1 MHRAGIL
8 NYWYYDEAEFL
19 FAGGRLML
27 RGSNGSG
34 KSVTMQSLVTV
45 LLDGVTQARR
55 LDSFGSQSRRI
66 EDYLLGEREI
76 SEVDERTGYL
86 FFEYKR
92 EATEQYV
99 TTGIGLHAKRGTGR
113 VDFWGFVLENGRR
126 VGKDFSL
133 YHLGHDPETGKTVK
147 IPLSRREL
155 VHAIGADGQVVSS
168 HSEYMALVNARVYGF
183 RELGQYEELMRL
195 LIQLRSPKLSR
206 DFKPTVIYEI
216 LNASLPAL
224 TDEELRPLSETL
236 ANIEQTRLSLEQMR
250 REEKAFS
257 QLCQAYTA
265 YNRSVLGKRASLLLG
280 QRERLQAAERR
291 LEAIGGEQKEAEAL
305 CAQAAAAQQSLTA
318 EESRLREEQKALM
331 SNEAFQAAEEKKQR
345 LDERAQLAKRRE
357 QKADDYAAKRRRE
370 LTLTEDLR
378 KAEAACEALRQA
390 AAAALA
396 ALGELA
402 ADGVFPE
409 HAALAAEATAETADD
424 ALAQVFRQ
432 RLKAWRAHLRAVRAA
447 FADIGQR
454 REELARLAQEF
465 SEELRQLDVYKEEKA
480 QAERALGEARQALV
494 AQYYEWKKAYAERLP
509 VEEETKLLG
518 MLADLYETCD
528 WQDVTEVLEA
538 AQTAAQQRLLA
549 QLKEAREAEP
559 EQHEAVRATRA
570 RLRAAG
576 IPCQP
581 FYEAV
586 EFKKEVSPET
596 RERLESALT
605 EAGLLQ
611 ALILADDAADA
622 QLTAEDYGAVL
633 RAGEP
638 VLMGQSLCDYLEPT
652 PDEAAGVT
660 KERIAAVLG
669 GIQVALAAG
678 AYPAADGGV
687 TCIDIEAGGYAQGCV
702 SGHAPHAEG
711 ARYIGRQ
718 AREALRRRQLAA
730 AEEELAAL
738 RQREERQQAEIAKI
752 AAARAAVLEA
762 RRAFPAETACRTQY
776 EAARAKEAF
785 ITQQAQRVEEKD
797 AQQKERQLALRE
809 SIAALRELRADDAL
823 AAEDAAYEAA
833 ERAYAFLPA
842 EELTPQGIAALAKAQ
857 ESSDAA
863 TLAKRFTRVSN
874 AYQESQSV
882 LTEYRLILQTAETA
896 LALPA
901 GLGTAAALAAD
912 DAAAAV
918 LFPEDWQ
925 ALREAAARQLV
936 LTVSGSRKESPYAE
950 RDALVQRLAE
960 QQNLLSEQD
969 EALYKQIIMNSIGA
983 TISAHIY
990 DAERWVSQMNAIM
1003 AQSETS
1009 SGLRFHLSWKPDV
1022 DAADAAG
1029 GENLREVVRLLHAD
1043 PGALTEEDRGKLM
1056 DFFKNRVDQARA
1068 IADVD
1073 DKSADAWSP
1082 AVRDMLDYR
1091 QWFAFQLSYGKGEKI
1106 RRRQLTDRNFF
1117 QFSGGEKAMAMY
1129 APLFSAAYSRYQEAA
1144 PDAPRLITLD
1154 EAFAGVDE
1162 QNMRDM
1168 FRLVES
1174 MHFNY
1179 IMNSQAVW
1187 GEYDVVPELN
1197 IYSLMR
1203 PLNAPFV
1210 TLVKFHWDGRMRRPL
1225 DAGAEGSGETEAAD
1239 DADGAAG

>member
-1 MHRAGIL
+1 M
-8 NYWYYDEAEFL
+8 
-19 FAGGRLML
+19 
-27 RGSNGSG
+27 
-34 KSVTMQSLVTV
+34 
-45 LLDGVTQARR
+45 
-55 LDSFGSQSRRI
+55 
-66 EDYLLGEREI
+66 
-76 SEVDERTGYL
+76 
-86 FFEYKR
+86 
-92 EATEQYV
+92 
-99 TTGIGLHAKRGTGR
+99 
-113 VDFWGFVLENGRR
+113 
-126 VGKDFSL
+126 
-133 YHLGHDPETGKTVK
+133 
-147 IPLSRREL
+147 
-155 VHAIGADGQVVSS
+155 
-168 HSEYMALVNARVYGF
+168 
-183 RELGQYEELMRL
+183 
-195 LIQLRSPKLSR
+195 
-206 DFKPTVIYEI
+206 
-216 LNASLPAL
+216 
-224 TDEELRPLSETL
+224 
-236 ANIEQTRLSLEQMR
+236 
-250 REEKAFS
+250 
-257 QLCQAYTA
+257 
-265 YNRSVLGKRASLLLG
+265 
-280 QRERLQAAERR
+280 
-291 LEAIGGEQKEAEAL
+291 
-305 CAQAAAAQQSLTA
+305 
-318 EESRLREEQKALM
+318 
-331 SNEAFQAAEEKKQR
+331 
-345 LDERAQLAKRRE
+345 
-357 QKADDYAAKRRRE
+357 
-370 LTLTEDLR
+370 
-378 KAEAACEALRQA
+378 
-390 AAAALA
+390 
-396 ALGELA
+396 
-402 ADGVFPE
+402 FPE

-538 AQTAAQQRLLA
+538 AQQRLLAQESEVRLALIETREAREAKEMEIA

-718 AREALRRRQLAA
+718 ARE
-730 AEEELAAL
+730 
-738 RQREERQQAEIAKI
+738 
-752 AAARAAVLEA
+752 AVLEA

-950 RDALVQRLAE
+950 RDALAQRLAE

-1091 QWFAFQLSYGKGEKI
+1091 QWFAFQLSYDKGEKI

>member
-1 MHRAGIL
+1 
-8 NYWYYDEAEFL
+8 
-19 FAGGRLML
+19 
-27 RGSNGSG
+27 
-34 KSVTMQSLVTV
+34 
-45 LLDGVTQARR
+45 
-55 LDSFGSQSRRI
+55 
-66 EDYLLGEREI
+66 
-76 SEVDERTGYL
+76 
-86 FFEYKR
+86 
-92 EATEQYV
+92 
-99 TTGIGLHAKRGTGR
+99 
-113 VDFWGFVLENGRR
+113 
-126 VGKDFSL
+126 
-133 YHLGHDPETGKTVK
+133 
-147 IPLSRREL
+147 
-155 VHAIGADGQVVSS
+155 
-168 HSEYMALVNARVYGF
+168 
-183 RELGQYEELMRL
+183 
-195 LIQLRSPKLSR
+195 
-206 DFKPTVIYEI
+206 
-216 LNASLPAL
+216 
-224 TDEELRPLSETL
+224 
-236 ANIEQTRLSLEQMR
+236 
-250 REEKAFS
+250 
-257 QLCQAYTA
+257 
-265 YNRSVLGKRASLLLG
+265 
-280 QRERLQAAERR
+280 
-291 LEAIGGEQKEAEAL
+291 
-305 CAQAAAAQQSLTA
+305 
-318 EESRLREEQKALM
+318 
-331 SNEAFQAAEEKKQR
+331 
-345 LDERAQLAKRRE
+345 
-357 QKADDYAAKRRRE
+357 
-370 LTLTEDLR
+370 
-378 KAEAACEALRQA
+378 
-390 AAAALA
+390 
-396 ALGELA
+396 
-402 ADGVFPE
+402 
-409 HAALAAEATAETADD
+409 
-424 ALAQVFRQ
+424 
-432 RLKAWRAHLRAVRAA
+432 
-447 FADIGQR
+447 
-454 REELARLAQEF
+454 
-465 SEELRQLDVYKEEKA
+465 
-480 QAERALGEARQALV
+480 
-494 AQYYEWKKAYAERLP
+494 
-509 VEEETKLLG
+509 

-549 QLKEAREAEP
+549 QESEVRLALIETREAREAKEMEIAQLKEAREAEP
-559 EQHEAVRATRA
+559 EQH
-570 RLRAAG
+570 
-576 IPCQP
+576 
-581 FYEAV
+581 EAV

-678 AYPAADGGV
+678 AYPAADDGV
-687 TCIDIEAGGYAQGCV
+687 TCIDIETGGYAQGCV

-901 GLGTAAALAAD
+901 GLGTDAALAAD
-912 DAAAAV
+912 GAAV
-918 LFPEDWQ
+918 MFPEEWQ

-936 LTVSGSRKESPYAE
+936 LTVSGSRKESPYTE

-1003 AQSETS
+1003 AQSATS

-1091 QWFAFQLSYGKGEKI
+1091 QWFAFQLSYDKGEKI

>member
-1 MHRAGIL
+1 M
-8 NYWYYDEAEFL
+8 
-19 FAGGRLML
+19 
-27 RGSNGSG
+27 
-34 KSVTMQSLVTV
+34 
-45 LLDGVTQARR
+45 
-55 LDSFGSQSRRI
+55 
-66 EDYLLGEREI
+66 
-76 SEVDERTGYL
+76 
-86 FFEYKR
+86 
-92 EATEQYV
+92 
-99 TTGIGLHAKRGTGR
+99 
-113 VDFWGFVLENGRR
+113 
-126 VGKDFSL
+126 
-133 YHLGHDPETGKTVK
+133 
-147 IPLSRREL
+147 
-155 VHAIGADGQVVSS
+155 
-168 HSEYMALVNARVYGF
+168 
-183 RELGQYEELMRL
+183 
-195 LIQLRSPKLSR
+195 
-206 DFKPTVIYEI
+206 
-216 LNASLPAL
+216 
-224 TDEELRPLSETL
+224 
-236 ANIEQTRLSLEQMR
+236 
-250 REEKAFS
+250 
-257 QLCQAYTA
+257 
-265 YNRSVLGKRASLLLG
+265 
-280 QRERLQAAERR
+280 
-291 LEAIGGEQKEAEAL
+291 
-305 CAQAAAAQQSLTA
+305 
-318 EESRLREEQKALM
+318 
-331 SNEAFQAAEEKKQR
+331 
-345 LDERAQLAKRRE
+345 
-357 QKADDYAAKRRRE
+357 
-370 LTLTEDLR
+370 
-378 KAEAACEALRQA
+378 
-390 AAAALA
+390 
-396 ALGELA
+396 
-402 ADGVFPE
+402 FPE
-409 HAALAAEATAETADD
+409 HAALAAETTAETADD

-538 AQTAAQQRLLA
+538 AQTAAQQRLLAQESEVRLALIETREAREAKEMEIA

-687 TCIDIEAGGYAQGCV
+687 TCSDIEAGGYAQGCV

-797 AQQKERQLALRE
+797 AQQKERQLEEYQQELDVMFRKAGELRSAQSLAARDQWLGARLAALDELLAALDAAAIEQR
-809 SIAALRELRADDAL
+809 IAAITARLDAVPEELRQAVREETEARGRL
-823 AAEDAAYEAA
+823 RQLAQESERLTRACAERRQLTAAAEKLVEA

-936 LTVSGSRKESPYAE
+936 LTVSGSRKESPYTE

-1043 PGALTEEDRGKLM
+1043 PGALTEEDRGRLM

-1091 QWFAFQLSYGKGEKI
+1091 QWFAFQLSYDK
-1106 RRRQLTDRNFF
+1106 
-1117 QFSGGEKAMAMY
+1117 GEKAMAMY

>member
-1 MHRAGIL
+1 M
-8 NYWYYDEAEFL
+8 
-19 FAGGRLML
+19 
-27 RGSNGSG
+27 
-34 KSVTMQSLVTV
+34 
-45 LLDGVTQARR
+45 
-55 LDSFGSQSRRI
+55 
-66 EDYLLGEREI
+66 
-76 SEVDERTGYL
+76 
-86 FFEYKR
+86 
-92 EATEQYV
+92 
-99 TTGIGLHAKRGTGR
+99 
-113 VDFWGFVLENGRR
+113 
-126 VGKDFSL
+126 
-133 YHLGHDPETGKTVK
+133 
-147 IPLSRREL
+147 
-155 VHAIGADGQVVSS
+155 
-168 HSEYMALVNARVYGF
+168 
-183 RELGQYEELMRL
+183 
-195 LIQLRSPKLSR
+195 
-206 DFKPTVIYEI
+206 
-216 LNASLPAL
+216 
-224 TDEELRPLSETL
+224 
-236 ANIEQTRLSLEQMR
+236 
-250 REEKAFS
+250 
-257 QLCQAYTA
+257 
-265 YNRSVLGKRASLLLG
+265 
-280 QRERLQAAERR
+280 
-291 LEAIGGEQKEAEAL
+291 
-305 CAQAAAAQQSLTA
+305 
-318 EESRLREEQKALM
+318 
-331 SNEAFQAAEEKKQR
+331 
-345 LDERAQLAKRRE
+345 
-357 QKADDYAAKRRRE
+357 
-370 LTLTEDLR
+370 
-378 KAEAACEALRQA
+378 
-390 AAAALA
+390 
-396 ALGELA
+396 
-402 ADGVFPE
+402 
-409 HAALAAEATAETADD
+409 
-424 ALAQVFRQ
+424 
-432 RLKAWRAHLRAVRAA
+432 
-447 FADIGQR
+447 
-454 REELARLAQEF
+454 
-465 SEELRQLDVYKEEKA
+465 
-480 QAERALGEARQALV
+480 
-494 AQYYEWKKAYAERLP
+494 
-509 VEEETKLLG
+509 
-518 MLADLYETCD
+518 
-528 WQDVTEVLEA
+528 
-538 AQTAAQQRLLA
+538 
-549 QLKEAREAEP
+549 
-559 EQHEAVRATRA
+559 
-570 RLRAAG
+570 
-576 IPCQP
+576 
-581 FYEAV
+581 
-586 EFKKEVSPET
+586 
-596 RERLESALT
+596 
-605 EAGLLQ
+605 
-611 ALILADDAADA
+611 
-622 QLTAEDYGAVL
+622 
-633 RAGEP
+633 
-638 VLMGQSLCDYLEPT
+638 
-652 PDEAAGVT
+652 
-660 KERIAAVLG
+660 
-669 GIQVALAAG
+669 
-678 AYPAADGGV
+678 
-687 TCIDIEAGGYAQGCV
+687 
-702 SGHAPHAEG
+702 
-711 ARYIGRQ
+711 
-718 AREALRRRQLAA
+718 
-730 AEEELAAL
+730 
-738 RQREERQQAEIAKI
+738 
-752 AAARAAVLEA
+752 
-762 RRAFPAETACRTQY
+762 
-776 EAARAKEAF
+776 
-785 ITQQAQRVEEKD
+785 EEKD

-823 AAEDAAYEAA
+823 AALDELLAALDAAAIEQRIAAITARLDAVPEELRQAVREETEARGRLRQLAQESERLTRACAERRQLTAAAEKLVEA

-950 RDALVQRLAE
+950 RDALAQRLAE

-1091 QWFAFQLSYGKGEKI
+1091 QWFAFQLSYDKGEKI

>member
-1 MHRAGIL
+1 MSVNRWQVHRAGIL

-224 TDEELRPLSETL
+224 TDEELRPLSKTL

-305 CAQAAAAQQSLTA
+305 CAQAAAA
-318 EESRLREEQKALM
+318 
-331 SNEAFQAAEEKKQR
+331 
-345 LDERAQLAKRRE
+345 
-357 QKADDYAAKRRRE
+357 
-370 LTLTEDLR
+370 
-378 KAEAACEALRQA
+378 
-390 AAAALA
+390 LA

-454 REELARLAQEF
+454 REEFARLAQEF

-549 QLKEAREAEP
+549 QESERL
-559 EQHEAVRATRA
+559 TRA
-570 RLRAAG
+570 CA
-576 IPCQP
+576 
-581 FYEAV
+581 
-586 EFKKEVSPET
+586 
-596 RERLESALT
+596 ERR
-605 EAGLLQ
+605 
-611 ALILADDAADA
+611 
-622 QLTAEDYGAVL
+622 QLTA
-633 RAGEP
+633 
-638 VLMGQSLCDYLEPT
+638 
-652 PDEAAGVT
+652 
-660 KERIAAVLG
+660 
-669 GIQVALAAG
+669 
-678 AYPAADGGV
+678 
-687 TCIDIEAGGYAQGCV
+687 
-702 SGHAPHAEG
+702 
-711 ARYIGRQ
+711 
-718 AREALRRRQLAA
+718 A
-730 AEEELAAL
+730 AEKL
-738 RQREERQQAEIAKI
+738 
-752 AAARAAVLEA
+752 
-762 RRAFPAETACRTQY
+762 
-776 EAARAKEAF
+776 
-785 ITQQAQRVEEKD
+785 VE
-797 AQQKERQLALRE
+797 
-809 SIAALRELRADDAL
+809 
-823 AAEDAAYEAA
+823 A

-950 RDALVQRLAE
+950 RDALAQRLAE

-1091 QWFAFQLSYGKGEKI
+1091 QWFAFQLSYDKGEKI

-1154 EAFAGVDE
+1154 EAFAGVDK

-1187 GEYDVVPELN
+1187 G
-1197 IYSLMR
+1197 
-1203 PLNAPFV
+1203 
-1210 TLVKFHWDGRMRRPL
+1210 
-1225 DAGAEGSGETEAAD
+1225 
-1239 DADGAAG
+1239 

>member
-1 MHRAGIL
+1 M
-8 NYWYYDEAEFL
+8 
-19 FAGGRLML
+19 
-27 RGSNGSG
+27 
-34 KSVTMQSLVTV
+34 
-45 LLDGVTQARR
+45 
-55 LDSFGSQSRRI
+55 
-66 EDYLLGEREI
+66 
-76 SEVDERTGYL
+76 
-86 FFEYKR
+86 
-92 EATEQYV
+92 
-99 TTGIGLHAKRGTGR
+99 
-113 VDFWGFVLENGRR
+113 
-126 VGKDFSL
+126 
-133 YHLGHDPETGKTVK
+133 
-147 IPLSRREL
+147 
-155 VHAIGADGQVVSS
+155 
-168 HSEYMALVNARVYGF
+168 
-183 RELGQYEELMRL
+183 
-195 LIQLRSPKLSR
+195 
-206 DFKPTVIYEI
+206 
-216 LNASLPAL
+216 
-224 TDEELRPLSETL
+224 
-236 ANIEQTRLSLEQMR
+236 
-250 REEKAFS
+250 
-257 QLCQAYTA
+257 
-265 YNRSVLGKRASLLLG
+265 
-280 QRERLQAAERR
+280 
-291 LEAIGGEQKEAEAL
+291 
-305 CAQAAAAQQSLTA
+305 
-318 EESRLREEQKALM
+318 
-331 SNEAFQAAEEKKQR
+331 
-345 LDERAQLAKRRE
+345 
-357 QKADDYAAKRRRE
+357 
-370 LTLTEDLR
+370 
-378 KAEAACEALRQA
+378 
-390 AAAALA
+390 
-396 ALGELA
+396 
-402 ADGVFPE
+402 FPE

-538 AQTAAQQRLLA
+538 AQTAAQQRLLAQESEVRLALTETREAREAKEMEIA

-833 ERAYAFLPA
+833 ERQLEEYQQELDVMFRKAGELRSAQSLAARDRDDLADTRAEADRLRGEQLELEARDQWLGARLAALDELLAALDAATIEQRIAAITARLDAVPEELRQAVREETEARGRLRQLAQESERLTRACAERRQLTAAAEKLVEAERAYAFLPA

-901 GLGTAAALAAD
+901 GLGTDAALAAD
-912 DAAAAV
+912 GAAV
-918 LFPEDWQ
+918 MFPEEWQ

-950 RDALVQRLAE
+950 RDALAQRLAE

-1091 QWFAFQLSYGKGEKI
+1091 QWFAFQLSYDKGEKI

-1210 TLVKFHWDGRMRRPL
+1210 TLVKFHWDGCMRRPL

>member
-1 MHRAGIL
+1 
-8 NYWYYDEAEFL
+8 
-19 FAGGRLML
+19 
-27 RGSNGSG
+27 
-34 KSVTMQSLVTV
+34 
-45 LLDGVTQARR
+45 
-55 LDSFGSQSRRI
+55 
-66 EDYLLGEREI
+66 
-76 SEVDERTGYL
+76 
-86 FFEYKR
+86 
-92 EATEQYV
+92 
-99 TTGIGLHAKRGTGR
+99 
-113 VDFWGFVLENGRR
+113 
-126 VGKDFSL
+126 
-133 YHLGHDPETGKTVK
+133 
-147 IPLSRREL
+147 
-155 VHAIGADGQVVSS
+155 
-168 HSEYMALVNARVYGF
+168 
-183 RELGQYEELMRL
+183 
-195 LIQLRSPKLSR
+195 
-206 DFKPTVIYEI
+206 
-216 LNASLPAL
+216 
-224 TDEELRPLSETL
+224 
-236 ANIEQTRLSLEQMR
+236 
-250 REEKAFS
+250 
-257 QLCQAYTA
+257 
-265 YNRSVLGKRASLLLG
+265 
-280 QRERLQAAERR
+280 
-291 LEAIGGEQKEAEAL
+291 
-305 CAQAAAAQQSLTA
+305 
-318 EESRLREEQKALM
+318 
-331 SNEAFQAAEEKKQR
+331 
-345 LDERAQLAKRRE
+345 
-357 QKADDYAAKRRRE
+357 
-370 LTLTEDLR
+370 
-378 KAEAACEALRQA
+378 
-390 AAAALA
+390 
-396 ALGELA
+396 
-402 ADGVFPE
+402 
-409 HAALAAEATAETADD
+409 
-424 ALAQVFRQ
+424 
-432 RLKAWRAHLRAVRAA
+432 
-447 FADIGQR
+447 
-454 REELARLAQEF
+454 
-465 SEELRQLDVYKEEKA
+465 
-480 QAERALGEARQALV
+480 
-494 AQYYEWKKAYAERLP
+494 
-509 VEEETKLLG
+509 

-549 QLKEAREAEP
+549 QESEVRLALIETREAREAKEMEIAQLKEAREAEP
-559 EQHEAVRATRA
+559 EQH
-570 RLRAAG
+570 
-576 IPCQP
+576 
-581 FYEAV
+581 EAV

-678 AYPAADGGV
+678 AYPAADDGV
-687 TCIDIEAGGYAQGCV
+687 TCIDIETGGYAQGCV

-1091 QWFAFQLSYGKGEKI
+1091 QWFAFQLSYDKGEKI

>member
-1 MHRAGIL
+1 MSVNRWQVHRAGIL

-99 TTGIGLHAKRGTGR
+99 TTSIGLHAKRGTGR

-126 VGKDFSL
+126 GGKDFSL

-305 CAQAAAAQQSLTA
+305 CAQAAAA
-318 EESRLREEQKALM
+318 
-331 SNEAFQAAEEKKQR
+331 
-345 LDERAQLAKRRE
+345 LA
-357 QKADDYAAKRRRE
+357 
-370 LTLTEDLR
+370 T
-378 KAEAACEALRQA
+378 
-390 AAAALA
+390 
-396 ALGELA
+396 LGELA

-538 AQTAAQQRLLA
+538 AQTAAQQRLLAQESEVRLALTETREAREAKEMEIA

-833 ERAYAFLPA
+833 ERQL
-842 EELTPQGIAALAKAQ
+842 EEYQQELDVMFRKAG
-857 ESSDAA
+857 ELRSA
-863 TLAKRFTRVSN
+863 
-874 AYQESQSV
+874 QS
-882 LTEYRLILQTAETA
+882 
-896 LALPA
+896 
-901 GLGTAAALAAD
+901 LAARDRD
-912 DAAAAV
+912 DLADTRAEA
-918 LFPEDWQ
+918 DR
-925 ALREAAARQLV
+925 LRGEQLELEARDQWLGAR
-936 LTVSGSRKESPYAE
+936 
-950 RDALVQRLAE
+950 
-960 QQNLLSEQD
+960 
-969 EALYKQIIMNSIGA
+969 
-983 TISAHIY
+983 
-990 DAERWVSQMNAIM
+990 
-1003 AQSETS
+1003 
-1009 SGLRFHLSWKPDV
+1009 
-1022 DAADAAG
+1022 
-1029 GENLREVVRLLHAD
+1029 
-1043 PGALTEEDRGKLM
+1043 
-1056 DFFKNRVDQARA
+1056 
-1068 IADVD
+1068 
-1073 DKSADAWSP
+1073 
-1082 AVRDMLDYR
+1082 
-1091 QWFAFQLSYGKGEKI
+1091 
-1106 RRRQLTDRNFF
+1106 
-1117 QFSGGEKAMAMY
+1117 
-1129 APLFSAAYSRYQEAA
+1129 
-1144 PDAPRLITLD
+1144 
-1154 EAFAGVDE
+1154 
-1162 QNMRDM
+1162 
-1168 FRLVES
+1168 
-1174 MHFNY
+1174 
-1179 IMNSQAVW
+1179 
-1187 GEYDVVPELN
+1187 
-1197 IYSLMR
+1197 
-1203 PLNAPFV
+1203 
-1210 TLVKFHWDGRMRRPL
+1210 
-1225 DAGAEGSGETEAAD
+1225 
-1239 DADGAAG
+1239 

>member
-1 MHRAGIL
+1 M
-8 NYWYYDEAEFL
+8 
-19 FAGGRLML
+19 
-27 RGSNGSG
+27 
-34 KSVTMQSLVTV
+34 
-45 LLDGVTQARR
+45 
-55 LDSFGSQSRRI
+55 
-66 EDYLLGEREI
+66 
-76 SEVDERTGYL
+76 
-86 FFEYKR
+86 
-92 EATEQYV
+92 
-99 TTGIGLHAKRGTGR
+99 
-113 VDFWGFVLENGRR
+113 
-126 VGKDFSL
+126 
-133 YHLGHDPETGKTVK
+133 
-147 IPLSRREL
+147 
-155 VHAIGADGQVVSS
+155 
-168 HSEYMALVNARVYGF
+168 
-183 RELGQYEELMRL
+183 
-195 LIQLRSPKLSR
+195 
-206 DFKPTVIYEI
+206 
-216 LNASLPAL
+216 
-224 TDEELRPLSETL
+224 
-236 ANIEQTRLSLEQMR
+236 
-250 REEKAFS
+250 
-257 QLCQAYTA
+257 
-265 YNRSVLGKRASLLLG
+265 
-280 QRERLQAAERR
+280 
-291 LEAIGGEQKEAEAL
+291 
-305 CAQAAAAQQSLTA
+305 
-318 EESRLREEQKALM
+318 
-331 SNEAFQAAEEKKQR
+331 
-345 LDERAQLAKRRE
+345 
-357 QKADDYAAKRRRE
+357 
-370 LTLTEDLR
+370 
-378 KAEAACEALRQA
+378 
-390 AAAALA
+390 
-396 ALGELA
+396 
-402 ADGVFPE
+402 FPE

-538 AQTAAQQRLLA
+538 AQTAAQQRLLAQESEVRLALIETREAREAKEMEIA

-718 AREALRRRQLAA
+718 AREALRRR
-730 AEEELAAL
+730 
-738 RQREERQQAEIAKI
+738 
-752 AAARAAVLEA
+752 
-762 RRAFPAETACRTQY
+762 AFPAETACRTQY

-823 AAEDAAYEAA
+823 AAERQLEEYQQELDVMFRKAGELRSAQSLAARDRDDLADTRVEADRLRGEQLELEARDQWLGARLAALDELLAALDAAAIEQRIAAITARLDAVPEELRQAVREETEARGRLRQLAQESERLTRACAERRQLTAAAEKLVEA

-950 RDALVQRLAE
+950 RDALAQRLAE

-1003 AQSETS
+1003 AQSEIS

-1091 QWFAFQLSYGKGEKI
+1091 QWFAFQLSYDKGEKI

-1187 GEYDVVPELN
+1187 GEYDVVPEFN

>member
-1 MHRAGIL
+1 M
-8 NYWYYDEAEFL
+8 
-19 FAGGRLML
+19 
-27 RGSNGSG
+27 
-34 KSVTMQSLVTV
+34 
-45 LLDGVTQARR
+45 
-55 LDSFGSQSRRI
+55 
-66 EDYLLGEREI
+66 
-76 SEVDERTGYL
+76 
-86 FFEYKR
+86 
-92 EATEQYV
+92 
-99 TTGIGLHAKRGTGR
+99 
-113 VDFWGFVLENGRR
+113 
-126 VGKDFSL
+126 
-133 YHLGHDPETGKTVK
+133 
-147 IPLSRREL
+147 
-155 VHAIGADGQVVSS
+155 
-168 HSEYMALVNARVYGF
+168 
-183 RELGQYEELMRL
+183 
-195 LIQLRSPKLSR
+195 
-206 DFKPTVIYEI
+206 
-216 LNASLPAL
+216 
-224 TDEELRPLSETL
+224 
-236 ANIEQTRLSLEQMR
+236 
-250 REEKAFS
+250 
-257 QLCQAYTA
+257 
-265 YNRSVLGKRASLLLG
+265 
-280 QRERLQAAERR
+280 
-291 LEAIGGEQKEAEAL
+291 
-305 CAQAAAAQQSLTA
+305 
-318 EESRLREEQKALM
+318 
-331 SNEAFQAAEEKKQR
+331 
-345 LDERAQLAKRRE
+345 
-357 QKADDYAAKRRRE
+357 
-370 LTLTEDLR
+370 
-378 KAEAACEALRQA
+378 
-390 AAAALA
+390 
-396 ALGELA
+396 
-402 ADGVFPE
+402 FPE

-424 ALAQVFRQ
+424 A
-432 RLKAWRAHLRAVRAA
+432 
-447 FADIGQR
+447 
-454 REELARLAQEF
+454 LAQEF

-538 AQTAAQQRLLA
+538 AQTAAQQRLLAQESEVRLALTETREAREAKEMEIA

-730 AEEELAAL
+730 AEAELAAL

-833 ERAYAFLPA
+833 ERQLEEYQQELDVMFRKAGELRSAQSLAARDRDDLADTRAEADRLRGEQLELEARDQWLGARLAALDELLAALDAAAIEQRIAAITARLDAVPEELRQAVREETEARGRLRQLAQESERLTRACAERRQLTAAAEKLVEAERAYAFLPA

-912 DAAAAV
+912 GAAV
-918 LFPEDWQ
+918 MFPEEWQ

-936 LTVSGSRKESPYAE
+936 LTVSGSRKESPYTE

-1003 AQSETS
+1003 AQSEIS

-1091 QWFAFQLSYGKGEKI
+1091 QWFAFQLSYDKGEKI

>member
-1 MHRAGIL
+1 M
-8 NYWYYDEAEFL
+8 
-19 FAGGRLML
+19 
-27 RGSNGSG
+27 
-34 KSVTMQSLVTV
+34 
-45 LLDGVTQARR
+45 
-55 LDSFGSQSRRI
+55 
-66 EDYLLGEREI
+66 
-76 SEVDERTGYL
+76 
-86 FFEYKR
+86 
-92 EATEQYV
+92 
-99 TTGIGLHAKRGTGR
+99 
-113 VDFWGFVLENGRR
+113 
-126 VGKDFSL
+126 
-133 YHLGHDPETGKTVK
+133 K

-305 CAQAAAAQQSLTA
+305 CAQAAAA
-318 EESRLREEQKALM
+318 
-331 SNEAFQAAEEKKQR
+331 
-345 LDERAQLAKRRE
+345 
-357 QKADDYAAKRRRE
+357 
-370 LTLTEDLR
+370 
-378 KAEAACEALRQA
+378 
-390 AAAALA
+390 LA

-538 AQTAAQQRLLA
+538 AQTAAQQRLLAQESEVRLALTETREAREAKEMEIA

-833 ERAYAFLPA
+833 ERQL
-842 EELTPQGIAALAKAQ
+842 EEYQQELDVMFRKAG
-857 ESSDAA
+857 ELRSA
-863 TLAKRFTRVSN
+863 
-874 AYQESQSV
+874 QS
-882 LTEYRLILQTAETA
+882 
-896 LALPA
+896 
-901 GLGTAAALAAD
+901 LAARDRD
-912 DAAAAV
+912 DLADTRAEA
-918 LFPEDWQ
+918 DR
-925 ALREAAARQLV
+925 LRGEQLELEARDQWLGAR
-936 LTVSGSRKESPYAE
+936 
-950 RDALVQRLAE
+950 
-960 QQNLLSEQD
+960 
-969 EALYKQIIMNSIGA
+969 
-983 TISAHIY
+983 
-990 DAERWVSQMNAIM
+990 
-1003 AQSETS
+1003 
-1009 SGLRFHLSWKPDV
+1009 
-1022 DAADAAG
+1022 
-1029 GENLREVVRLLHAD
+1029 
-1043 PGALTEEDRGKLM
+1043 
-1056 DFFKNRVDQARA
+1056 
-1068 IADVD
+1068 
-1073 DKSADAWSP
+1073 
-1082 AVRDMLDYR
+1082 
-1091 QWFAFQLSYGKGEKI
+1091 
-1106 RRRQLTDRNFF
+1106 
-1117 QFSGGEKAMAMY
+1117 
-1129 APLFSAAYSRYQEAA
+1129 
-1144 PDAPRLITLD
+1144 
-1154 EAFAGVDE
+1154 
-1162 QNMRDM
+1162 
-1168 FRLVES
+1168 
-1174 MHFNY
+1174 
-1179 IMNSQAVW
+1179 
-1187 GEYDVVPELN
+1187 
-1197 IYSLMR
+1197 
-1203 PLNAPFV
+1203 
-1210 TLVKFHWDGRMRRPL
+1210 
-1225 DAGAEGSGETEAAD
+1225 
-1239 DADGAAG
+1239 

>member
-1 MHRAGIL
+1 M
-8 NYWYYDEAEFL
+8 
-19 FAGGRLML
+19 
-27 RGSNGSG
+27 
-34 KSVTMQSLVTV
+34 
-45 LLDGVTQARR
+45 
-55 LDSFGSQSRRI
+55 
-66 EDYLLGEREI
+66 
-76 SEVDERTGYL
+76 
-86 FFEYKR
+86 
-92 EATEQYV
+92 
-99 TTGIGLHAKRGTGR
+99 
-113 VDFWGFVLENGRR
+113 
-126 VGKDFSL
+126 
-133 YHLGHDPETGKTVK
+133 
-147 IPLSRREL
+147 
-155 VHAIGADGQVVSS
+155 
-168 HSEYMALVNARVYGF
+168 
-183 RELGQYEELMRL
+183 
-195 LIQLRSPKLSR
+195 
-206 DFKPTVIYEI
+206 
-216 LNASLPAL
+216 
-224 TDEELRPLSETL
+224 
-236 ANIEQTRLSLEQMR
+236 
-250 REEKAFS
+250 
-257 QLCQAYTA
+257 
-265 YNRSVLGKRASLLLG
+265 LGKRASLLLG

-345 LDERAQLAKRRE
+345 LDECAQLAKRRE

-549 QLKEAREAEP
+549 QESEVRLALIETREAREAKEMEIAQLKEAREAEP

-678 AYPAADGGV
+678 AYPAADDGV
-687 TCIDIEAGGYAQGCV
+687 TCIDIETGGYAQGCV

-833 ERAYAFLPA
+833 ERQLEEYQQELDVMFRKAGELRSAQSLAARDRDDLADTRVEADRLRGEQLELEARDQWLGARLAALDELLAALDAAAIEQRIAAITARLDAVPEELRQAVREETEARGRLRQLAQESERLTRACAERRQLTAAAEKLVEAERAYAFLPA

-901 GLGTAAALAAD
+901 GLGTDAALAAD
-912 DAAAAV
+912 GAAV
-918 LFPEDWQ
+918 MFPEEWQ

-936 LTVSGSRKESPYAE
+936 LTVSGSRKESPYTE

-1003 AQSETS
+1003 AQSATS

-1091 QWFAFQLSYGKGEKI
+1091 QWFAFQLSYDK
-1106 RRRQLTDRNFF
+1106 
-1117 QFSGGEKAMAMY
+1117 GEKAMAMY

-1225 DAGAEGSGETEAAD
+1225 DAGAERSGETEAAD